1 MLQGVVW
8 FHMQLWIPVSCTELN
23 SHLRVIFALVNHL
36 MLYYSICCTCE
47 ATLLNSICSL
57 NPKSSD
63 DIILWWFGHSCKL
76 VYSKSHD
83 GVTWLS
89 NVHTTDVKQLCGSWE
104 ACFWHLIAC
113 WSMSK
118 QVWRLW
124 CCMSGLW
131 WTVWECRWNRQED
144 DYMETTGQWYLA
156 GMKETGLSWNAVAV
170 RVMQAVFVSP
180 TFAKPF
186 SHCTSFCLLGW
197 EVHANAEKKI

>member
-8 FHMQLWIPVSCTELN
+8 FHMRLWIPVSCTELN
-23 SHLRVIFALVNHL
+23 SHLRVIFALVNHV

-63 DIILWWFGHSCKL
+63 DTILWWFGHSCKL

-144 DYMETTGQWYLA
+144 DYVETTGQWYLA
-156 GMKETGLSWNAVAV
+156 GMKEGNRCLVKCCCSAGYGGSVCISYFCQALLTLYQILPSWVGG
-170 RVMQAVFVSP
+170 
-180 TFAKPF
+180 T
-186 SHCTSFCLLGW
+186 C
-197 EVHANAEKKI
+197 